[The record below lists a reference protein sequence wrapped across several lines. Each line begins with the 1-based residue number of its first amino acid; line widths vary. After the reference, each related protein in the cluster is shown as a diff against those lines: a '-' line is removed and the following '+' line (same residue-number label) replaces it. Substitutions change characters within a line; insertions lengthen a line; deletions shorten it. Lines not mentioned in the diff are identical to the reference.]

1 MLSLDIKFIMIAD
14 VTPNILHVKDKLYT
28 ITYSKLLS
36 NLHPITLSSN
46 KYIINPIMYIFKEV
60 STTINNDNTN
70 NKYNDNSLIF
80 ITARIGL

>member
-14 VTPNILHVKDKLYT
+14 VTPNILHVKDELYT
-28 ITYSKLLS
+28 TTYNKLFI

-46 KYIINPIMYIFKEV
+46 KYMTNPIMYIFKEV

-70 NKYNDNSLIF
+70 NKYNDNSLSF

>member
-1 MLSLDIKFIMIAD
+1 MLSLDIKSIIIAD

-28 ITYSKLLS
+28 TTYNKLFS

-46 KYIINPIMYIFKEV
+46 KYMTNPIMYTFKEF

-70 NKYNDNSLIF
+70 NKYKDNSLIF